1 MFQKKKSLAFCAA
14 VVAAGAFSLSSGFVS
29 AQTTVLNTGT
39 ATSTITGT
47 INISGLDKQKMLN
60 QIQAAISNIQQTLTT
75 ILTNYAAVRQ
85 QQNQNAVNSVPGLVQ
100 QMSGGN
106 ATSGSATSNP
116 QGGLLSGG
124 NGSGIGSFV
133 TGSGNATTNV
143 TGNAYTNIDGT
154 LTENSGTVSGNTSP
168 GQSIITNSGTTSGAA
183 PMNTTAIQQQIAT
196 IQSQIMNI
204 FSQIGG
210 GGATV
215 STGN

>member
-47 INISGLDKQKMLN
+47 IDISGLDKQKMLN

-75 ILTNYAAVRQ
+75 ILTNYAAMRQ
-85 QQNQNAVNSVPGLVQ
+85 QQNQNAVNSATQ
-100 QMSGGN
+100 QITGSGT
-106 ATSGSATSNP
+106 TSGSATSNP
-116 QGGLLSGG
+116 LGGLLSGG
-124 NGSGIGSFV
+124 TGSGIGSFV

-143 TGNAYTNIDGT
+143 TGNAYTNVDGT

-168 GQSIITNSGTTSGAA
+168 GQSIITNSGTTSGST
-183 PMNTTAIQQQIAT
+183 PMNTTAIQQQIST

-210 GGATV
+210 GGTTV